1 MIMKIRALTII
12 LGTMDPEAEAFV
24 ALFKAD
30 GTAETFDIE
39 DVSDNNGKAQIEIAE
54 EEPAA

>member
-1 MIMKIRALTII
+1 MKVRELI
-12 LGTMDPEAEAFV
+12 LLLGAMDPEAEAFV

-30 GTAETFDIE
+30 GTAKTFDIE
-39 DVSDNNGKAQIEIAE
+39 EVNDNNGEAQIEIAE

>member
-1 MIMKIRALTII
+1 MIMKIRALTLL
-12 LGTMDPEAEAFV
+12 LGTMDPEAEVSV